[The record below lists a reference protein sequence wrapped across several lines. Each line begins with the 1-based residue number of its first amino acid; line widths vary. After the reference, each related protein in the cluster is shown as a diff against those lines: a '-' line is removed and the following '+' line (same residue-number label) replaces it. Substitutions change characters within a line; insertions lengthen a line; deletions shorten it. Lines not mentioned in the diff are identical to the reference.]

1 MLDPQQ
7 AKIDSL
13 QRQLEYLE
21 MLQRRHVQW
30 ASGVENIDLK
40 SKHLN
45 IVDTLRKVTD
55 EYEDLLDF
63 YRKENT

>member
-7 AKIDSL
+7 TKIDSL
-13 QRQLEYLE
+13 QRQMEYLE

-30 ASGVENIDLK
+30 ASGTDNIDIK
-40 SKHLN
+40 SMHLN
-45 IVDTLRKVTD
+45 IVDALRKVTD